1 MKRIIGVLLVSAMLL
16 GFGGCGKEKPEPE
29 LANMKSICE
38 LAVMDCYYHNV
49 AKYEYD
55 GSGILWWNKD
65 RRFWVEYSGIVRLGI
80 DASLVEM
87 SVDGTTVTITLPEAK
102 IMGCSVDSTSLNED
116 SFIVEDGS
124 AKISAE
130 DEVEAFAQAQAQLEA
145 QAAADTA
152 MLFNARERAKDLL
165 GEYVMNFGEMAGVE
179 YTIEWVYLDGD
190 TQDPSADET
199 PSGEADE

>member
-55 GSGILWWNKD
+55 GGGILWWNKD
-65 RRFWVEYSGIVRLGI
+65 KRFWVEYSGIVRLGI

-87 SVDGTTVTITLPEAK
+87 SVDCTTVTITLPEAK
-102 IMGCSVDSTSLNED
+102 IMGCSVDSASLTED

-165 GEYVMNFGEMAGVE
+165 EEYVMNFGEMAGVE